1 MRQLLGI
8 PSHYAVLN
16 VVSIGYPNEER
27 KAFDM
32 EKLAFDKVHSEKI
45 LNLRFSNRD
54 IISN

>member
-32 EKLAFDKVHSEKI
+32 EKLAFDKVHSEK
-45 LNLRFSNRD
+45 F
-54 IISN
+54 